1 MSAIRDLQERLQ
13 QTETAKFVTT
23 MLRDISA
30 TRLQAIRT
38 EFEANQAYYAELHEL
53 MELIKGYAKEQNIS
67 LELPEDQQRIYVAL
81 TANRRFYGQ
90 LNNDIMQQLYERLE
104 ADTSA
109 QALVIGGTGQQYL
122 EQHTPPGT
130 VVDTVQFAQD
140 APTNAE
146 VQSVI
151 EALATYNE
159 VMVVHPTFINSF
171 RQEPRVTDITHQPPA
186 ASPTVNPEVDYIFEP
201 DLPALLRFF
210 RTQVRMVLFRRVI
223 LETRV
228 ALTGARLM
236 KMQRARERAS
246 ELVKTERRAIHK
258 QISTIQSMRLLET
271 FTGYV
276 SDRKL

>member
-30 TRLQAIRT
+30 TRLQAIRS

-53 MELIKGYAKEQNIS
+53 MELIKGYAKEQGTS

-90 LNNDIMQQLYERLE
+90 LNNDIMEQLYERLE
-104 ADTSA
+104 ADETA

-122 EQHTPPGT
+122 EQHTAPGP
-130 VVDTVQFAQD
+130 VVDTVQFAND
-140 APTNAE
+140 EPTNAE
-146 VQSVI
+146 VQTVI

-171 RQEPRVTDITHQPPA
+171 RQAPRITDITHQPPA
-186 ASPTVNPEVDYIFEP
+186 ASPTVNPDVDYIFEP

-246 ELVKTERRAIHK
+246 QLVKTERRAIHK
-258 QISTIQSMRLLET
+258 QVSTIQSMRLLET
-271 FTGYV
+271 FTGYE
-276 SDRKL
+276 SDRTL

>member
-30 TRLQAIRT
+30 TRLQAIRA
-38 EFEANQAYYAELHEL
+38 EFDANQAYYAELHEL
-53 MELIKGYAKEQNIS
+53 MELIKGYAKEQDIQ
-67 LELPEDQQRIYVAL
+67 LDLPEEQERIYVAL

-90 LNNDIMQQLYERLE
+90 LNNDIMRELYTRLE
-104 ADTSA
+104 NDTTA
-109 QALVIGGTGQQYL
+109 KALVIGGTGVQYL
-122 EQHTPPGT
+122 EQHTPPSS
-130 VVDTVQFAQD
+130 VVDAVQFAQD
-140 APTNAE
+140 TPTNAE
-146 VQSVI
+146 VRSVI
-151 EALATYNE
+151 EQLATYNE

-186 ASPTVNPEVDYIFEP
+186 ASSTVNPEVDYIFEP

-210 RTQVRMVLFRRVI
+210 RTQVRMTLFRRVL

-236 KMQRARERAS
+236 KMQRARERAN
-246 ELVKTERRAIHK
+246 ELVQSERRSIHK

-276 SDRKL
+276 SDREL

>member
-30 TRLQAIRT
+30 TRLQAIRA
-38 EFEANQAYYAELHEL
+38 EFDANQAYYAELHEL
-53 MELIKGYAKEQNIS
+53 MELIKGYAKEQGIS
-67 LELPEDQQRIYVAL
+67 LEQPDEQQRVYVAL

-90 LNNDIMQQLYERLE
+90 LNNDIMKALYARLE
-104 ADTSA
+104 EDTSA
-109 QALVIGGTGQQYL
+109 QALVIGATGLQYL
-122 EQHTPPGT
+122 DRNTPPGK
-130 VVDTVQFAQD
+130 VVDRIQFVHD
-140 APTNAE
+140 EPTNAE

-151 EALATYNE
+151 EQLAAYNE

-171 RQEPRVTDITHQPPA
+171 RQEPRLTDITHQPPA

-210 RTQVRMVLFRRVI
+210 RTQVRMVLFRRVL

-236 KMQRARERAS
+236 KMQRARERAN
-246 ELVKTERRAIHK
+246 ELVKSERRAIHK

-271 FTGYV
+271 FTGFV